1 MNSAWIDQ
9 IVSNL
14 DLMWMGHGQ
23 TVPDRNLGMGW
34 LYYALARMYRPC
46 HVVCIGSWRGFAPMM
61 FARGLLDNL
70 NDGRVTFIDPSM
82 ADDQWSDPESVRAW
96 FQEYSVSNIDHH
108 CMTTEQFV
116 TSDAYQQMGQ
126 VDFVFVDGYHTEE
139 HARFDHEAFVPKLT
153 KNGLV
158 LFHDSVNQRVSK
170 MYGEDKAYQYSV
182 CRYIDQLKTR
192 KDLQILDLPLENGL
206 TLVRHCDL

>member
-1 MNSAWIDQ
+1 MNSSWIDQ
-9 IVSNL
+9 IVSNP

-23 TVPDRNLGMGW
+23 SVPDRNLGMGW
-34 LYYALARMYRPC
+34 LYYALARMYRPR

-70 NDGRVTFIDPSM
+70 DDGRVTFIDPSM
-82 ADDQWSDPESVRAW
+82 ADDQWSDPESVCAW
-96 FQEYSVSNIDHH
+96 FMEYSVPNIDHY

-116 TSDAYQQMGQ
+116 TSDAYKQMNP

-139 HARFDHEAFVPKLT
+139 RAKFDHQAFEPKLV
-153 KNGLV
+153 KNGLA

-192 KDLQILDLPLENGL
+192 RDLQILDLPLENGL